1 MKLAAKVDRLG
12 TESAFKVL
20 AQAQALEA
28 RGMDVVHLEIGEPD
42 FDTPKNIC
50 DAGIKALNDGYTHY
64 CPSQGIPALRVEVAK
79 EMARTRGISVGPDR
93 VIITPGA
100 KPIIFYSILALL
112 EEGDE
117 AIYTNPLFPIYE
129 SMINFSGA
137 TAVPI
142 PLREELDF
150 RFDIDELRSRVTPR
164 TKLIFLNSPQNPTG
178 GVLEESDIRAIAEI
192 AREHNLTVFAD
203 EVYEYILYEG
213 NHYSIA
219 SLPGMLDRTILL
231 SGFSKTYA
239 MTGWRLGY
247 AVVPA
252 PLVDPIVRM
261 IANSVS
267 CTAPFIQY
275 AGIEAI
281 TGPQD
286 GVRRMVEEFRKRRD
300 LIVAGLNEIS
310 GVSCRLPK
318 GAFYVF
324 PNVKEVGM
332 DCKQL
337 ADYLLNEAG
346 VAVLAGTDFGEYGEG
361 YLRLSY
367 ATSQDNIKKA
377 LAKMNTAISKLLG

>member
-1 MKLAAKVDRLG
+1 LKLSPKVDRLG
-12 TESAFKVL
+12 TETAFKVL

-28 RGMDVVHLEIGEPD
+28 KGVDVVHLEIGEPD
-42 FDTPKNIC
+42 FDTPRNIC
-50 DAGIKALNDGYTHY
+50 DAGIKAINDGYTHY
-64 CPSQGIPALRVEVAK
+64 CSSQGIPALRAEVAK
-79 EMARTRGISVGPDR
+79 EMERTRGISVSPDR
-93 VIITPGA
+93 IIITPGA

-112 EEGDE
+112 DEGDE

-150 RFDIDELRSRVTPR
+150 RFDIDELRSKITPR
-164 TKLIFLNSPQNPTG
+164 TKLMILNSPQNPTG
-178 GVLEESDIRAIAEI
+178 GVLEESDIRSIAEI
-192 AREHNLTVFAD
+192 AQEYDLTVFAD

-239 MTGWRLGY
+239 MTGWRMGY
-247 AVVPA
+247 AVMP
-252 PLVDPIVRM
+252 PQLVDPVVRM
-261 IANSVS
+261 ITNSVS

-286 GVRRMVEEFRKRRD
+286 SVHRMVEEFKKRRD
-300 LIVAGLNEIS
+300 LIVEGLNKIK

-332 DCKQL
+332 ECKEL
-337 ADYLLNEAG
+337 ANYLLSEAG
-346 VAVLAGTDFGEYGEG
+346 VATLAGTDFGEYGEG

-377 LAKMNTAISKLLG
+377 LERINTALSKVLG

>member
-1 MKLAAKVDRLG
+1 MKLSPKVDRLG
-12 TESAFKVL
+12 TESAFQVL

-28 RGMDVVHLEIGEPD
+28 KGMDVVHLEIGEPD

-50 DAGIKALNDGYTHY
+50 DAGIKAICSGYTHY
-64 CPSQGIPALRVEVAK
+64 CSSQGMPALRAEVAK
-79 EMARTRGISVGPDR
+79 EMERTRGISVSPDR

-112 EEGDE
+112 DEGDE
-117 AIYTNPLFPIYE
+117 AIYTNPLFPVYE

-150 RFDIDELRSRVTPR
+150 RFDIDELRSKITPR
-164 TKLIFLNSPQNPTG
+164 TKLICLNYPQNPTG
-178 GVLEESDIRAIAEI
+178 GVLGESDIRSIAEI
-192 AREHNLTVFAD
+192 AQEHDLTVFAD
-203 EVYEYILYEG
+203 EVYEYITYEG
-213 NHYSIA
+213 NHCSIA
-219 SLPGMLDRTILL
+219 SMPGMLDRTILL

-239 MTGWRLGY
+239 MTGWRMGY
-247 AVVPA
+247 AVVPQQ
-252 PLVDPIVRM
+252 LVDPIVRM
-261 IANSVS
+261 ITNSVS

-275 AGIEAI
+275 AGIEAL

-286 GVRRMVEEFRKRRD
+286 SVHKMVDEFRQRRD
-300 LIVAGLNEIS
+300 LIVEGLNKIP

-324 PNVKEVGM
+324 PNVKKVGM
-332 DCKQL
+332 KCKEL
-337 ADYLLNEAG
+337 ANYLLNEAG
-346 VAVLAGTDFGEYGEG
+346 VATLAGADFGEYGEG

-367 ATSQDNIKKA
+367 ATSRDNIKKA
-377 LAKMNTAISKLLG
+377 LERINTAVSKL